1 MKKLFLRMLIASA
14 LVMASTSAWA
24 GELKLTI
31 ANGRVTLIAQEVP
44 LRQILT
50 EWARVGQTRIVNAE
64 KLAGPPLT
72 LQLVDVSE
80 KEALDIVLHSASGYV
95 AAPRAASASGASQYD
110 RIMILATS
118 RAPAVSASGGT
129 PPPFTRPQM
138 PQPPIQPPIDD
149 DDGEP
154 GDQGPVPPPGMLPT
168 TLPQPGMMPTGI
180 PPQPGVQPQPYPGVL
195 QQPGQ
200 QQVPMTAPRPG
211 MLPAPAP
218 GTPGNP
224 YQPFPQQTQPPQQP
238 PRRPG
243 GGGL

>member
-1 MKKLFLRMLIASA
+1 MKKFLCRVLIASA
-14 LVMASTSAWA
+14 VVMASTSARA

-72 LQLVDVSE
+72 LQLVDVPE
-80 KEALDIVLHSASGYV
+80 KQALDILLHSASGYM
-95 AAPRAASASGASQYD
+95 AAPRAASASGASLYD

-118 RAPAVSASGGT
+118 RAPAVSVSGGT
-129 PPPFTRPQM
+129 PAPFTRPPVQ
-138 PQPPIQPPIDD
+138 PQIQPPVDD

-154 GDQGPVPPPGMLPT
+154 GDQGVVPPPGMVPT
-168 TLPQPGMMPTGI
+168 TMPQPGMMPAGVQ
-180 PPQPGVQPQPYPGVL
+180 QPGVQPYPGAL
-195 QQPGQ
+195 QQPG

-211 MLPAPAP
+211 MLPTPTP

-224 YQPFPQQTQPPQQP
+224 YQPYPQQP

-243 GGGL
+243 GGGQ